1 MEFSDVIRKRYSVR
15 KFEQRPVEQS
25 ALDAVLQAGLLA
37 PTAKNLQPQRILVIR
52 RQEDLEKLDRCTRC
66 RFGAPCAL
74 LVCYD
79 RDACW
84 KRERYDGKPSGETDA
99 AIVTTHMMLAAEALG
114 IGTTWVMHFDPE
126 AVRREFSVPEPC
138 EPCALLVM
146 GYPPRTR
153 SLPPCISRRC
163 PKSGSSFLTASPNK
177 TAALLLTTGGDG
189 VS

>member
-15 KFEQRPVEQS
+15 KFEQRPVGQA

-146 GYPPRTR
+146 GYPAPDAQPSAMHFQT
-153 SLPPCISRRC
+153 LPEERLVFFDRFPE
-163 PKSGSSFLTASPNK
+163 
-177 TAALLLTTGGDG
+177 
-189 VS
+189 

>member
-138 EPCALLVM
+138 EHCALLVM
-146 GYPPRTR
+146 GYPAPDAQPSAMHFQT
-153 SLPPCISRRC
+153 LPEERLVFFDRFPE
-163 PKSGSSFLTASPNK
+163 
-177 TAALLLTTGGDG
+177 
-189 VS
+189 

>member
-99 AIVTTHMMLAAEALG
+99 AIVTTHMMLAAEAQG

-146 GYPPRTR
+146 GYPAPDAQPSAMHFQT
-153 SLPPCISRRC
+153 LPEERLVFFDRFPE
-163 PKSGSSFLTASPNK
+163 
-177 TAALLLTTGGDG
+177 
-189 VS
+189 

>member
-15 KFEQRPVEQS
+15 KFEQRLVEQS

-84 KRERYDGKPSGETDA
+84 KRERYDGKPSDETDA

-146 GYPPRTR
+146 GYPAPDAQPSAMHFQT
-153 SLPPCISRRC
+153 LPEERLVFFDRFPE
-163 PKSGSSFLTASPNK
+163 
-177 TAALLLTTGGDG
+177 
-189 VS
+189 